1 MKVLIDLVDTDL
13 LIFIDV
19 INRSV
24 RNAAFP
30 GELKLAEVTFFDS
43 HMFKKSMRELFSIK
57 LVQNF
62 NRTFLVCL
70 IVFAKILTH
79 NILC

>member
-30 GELKLAEVTFFDS
+30 GELKLAEVTYFDKVNYRPISLLS
-43 HMFKKSMRELFSIK
+43 H
-57 LVQNF
+57 V
-62 NRTFLVCL
+62 
-70 IVFAKILTH
+70 
-79 NILC
+79 